1 MSLPNGFQNVVN
13 RQPGVGQ
20 AGDFA
25 DANIRANVLF
35 GAGGLVTLGA
45 PRAVIVG
52 NFAWGDQATGYAFGQ
67 YHGEA
72 TAKIGFVH
80 REQQGLITNFLDPA
94 VESIQ
99 AGQMVTLYDQG
110 SFWGLFAT
118 DDADVGEKVFARYSD
133 GSLYAAAAG
142 TSTQVATSSS
152 TSLAS
157 TGIIT
162 VGGSLTGTFA
172 PGDLVTG
179 AGGFNAYITAQLS
192 GTVGGAGTYQTT
204 QTGVTIGAEAV
215 TAHDSVETGYSVD
228 SPASTG
234 ELAKISTWG

>member
-25 DANIRANVLF
+25 DANIRANVLY

-45 PRAVIVG
+45 PRAAVVG

-72 TAKIGFVH
+72 TAKPGFVH
-80 REQQGLITNFLDPA
+80 REQQGLITNFLDVA

-110 SFWGLFAT
+110 SFWGLFA
-118 DDADVGEKVFARYSD
+118 AGAAVGNKVFANYAD

-142 TSTQVATSSS
+142 TSTQKATSSA
-152 TSLAS
+152 TSLAN
-157 TGIIT
+157 TGVIT

-172 PGDLVTG
+172 VGQLVTG

-192 GTVGGAGTYQTT
+192 GTVGGAGTYQTA
-204 QTGVTIGAEAV
+204 QTGVTIGSEAV
-215 TAHDSVETGYSVD
+215 TAQDSVETGFSVD
-228 SPASTG
+228 SPASAG
-234 ELAKISTWG
+234 ELAKFSTWG